1 MAAGSSQTCRALG
14 EASTV
19 LVLEGSGRLLTL
31 TEDQEDQEVLS
42 HTEIYPGQA
51 FLVPANLG
59 LRLEAEEELS
69 LYRTC
74 LGGFITEQG
83 D

>member
-1 MAAGSSQTCRALG
+1 M
-14 EASTV
+14 
-19 LVLEGSGRLLTL
+19 LEGSGRVISL
-31 TEDQEDQEVLS
+31 TEDQSS
-42 HTEIYPGQA
+42 HTELHPGQA
-51 FLVPANLG
+51 FLVPANFQ

-74 LGGFITEQG
+74 LGGFITGQG